1 MFGNH
6 NIPRTIG
13 QGERR
18 MSIVIEKTMLIKRC
32 ERNALQ
38 HVGVKKQSAV
48 SITSTSVKLNS
59 ARSGTSIWSNNK
71 D

>member
-1 MFGNH
+1 
-6 NIPRTIG
+6 
-13 QGERR
+13 